1 MSAGFDLSCG
11 KLSCQWKWRWKSSS
25 PASSLFSPVFH
36 RWDKIWKL
44 CHSDPMWDRP
54 KRWTSFSSV
63 PTIFVPTSASSQVLG
78 CLSRSFNDGDYPYYG
93 GLRSRIIR
101 RIFLKSGVNEGV
113 FASPAMVTPN
123 LDKVGF
129 FLQMYN
135 STSLSGNTKLWKYN
149 STICQAYY
157 GCSSQKRIDKSVKE
171 NLFPSAGRA
180 QHCV

>member
-1 MSAGFDLSCG
+1 M
-11 KLSCQWKWRWKSSS
+11 
-25 PASSLFSPVFH
+25 
-36 RWDKIWKL
+36 
-44 CHSDPMWDRP
+44 
-54 KRWTSFSSV
+54 SFSLV

-93 GLRSRIIR
+93 GLRSRINRRIFWKAGVNNPNDISKLRSRIIR

-149 STICQAYY
+149 STICQACY

-171 NLFPSAGRA
+171 NLFFSAGRT
-180 QHCV
+180 QHCVWVCLCTTSGENSKS

>member
-1 MSAGFDLSCG
+1 MHHISGVHLILSSSSQCVTSLRYLLFGFDAIVSWFWSEL
-11 KLSCQWKWRWKSSS
+11 WKVEWRWKSSS

-36 RWDKIWKL
+36 RWEKIIIL
-44 CHSDPMWDRP
+44 ATLSINHPCHSDPMWDRP

-123 LDKVGF
+123 LDKVG
-129 FLQMYN
+129 
-135 STSLSGNTKLWKYN
+135 
-149 STICQAYY
+149 
-157 GCSSQKRIDKSVKE
+157 
-171 NLFPSAGRA
+171 LFANI
-180 QHCV
+180 QFYQFIW